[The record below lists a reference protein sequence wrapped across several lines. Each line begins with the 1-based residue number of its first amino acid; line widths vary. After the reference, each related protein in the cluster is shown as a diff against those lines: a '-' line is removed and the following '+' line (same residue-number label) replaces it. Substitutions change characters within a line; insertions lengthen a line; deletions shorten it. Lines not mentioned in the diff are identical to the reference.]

1 MKVSMPLLRYF
12 SIAASVATLMLV
24 LVALVLPDRISD
36 LRVSSLLFFPVEILL
51 IGALLLLPGRAGLV
65 VRWVMASLLALGVI
79 LKCADMATF
88 NVFGRPFNPV
98 FDGYLFANGMHLLN
112 STIGTAAALVV
123 AVLLVLL
130 VLAII
135 LMAFWL
141 LGRVQILLRGS
152 LRISA
157 SALVGGSVLWL
168 VLFLIGSSVASARFY
183 WHLSAH
189 TRAVVAAVADIQL
202 FNQELDKTDLVVHDK
217 KDLFTGLRGKDV
229 LVIFVESYGRTVL
242 DNPEF
247 APHIRPLLE
256 RSTRQLAEQGFATR
270 SGFLT
275 SPTVGGLSWLAH
287 GTAMSGLWIDNE
299 IRYKSLM
306 VSQRPT
312 LNRLFQQAG
321 WRTVAVM
328 PAITMAWPEGQY
340 YGYDHIYHAH
350 NLGYQ
355 GKPFNWVTMPDQYT
369 LAAFHQRELEKKSTS
384 PVMAE
389 IALISSHAPWTPV
402 PQIIDW
408 KAVGDGSVFNAQA
421 LSGDSPEEVWR
432 DSARIRLQFRLSIQ
446 YALENL
452 MSYLTNFGDDDLVVL
467 VLGDHQPAPLVTG
480 ETSNRDVPIHLIA
493 RDPKVMELVADW
505 SWTESMLPSGDAPV
519 WRMNEVRDR
528 FINAFSTPPT
538 AIEIQSAKNITKSD

>member
-1 MKVSMPLLRYF
+1 MFLSRYF
-12 SIAASVATLMLV
+12 SFAAGVAILMLV
-24 LVALVLPDRISD
+24 LFALVLPNRISD
-36 LRVSSLLFFPVEILL
+36 LSASSVLYFPVEILL
-51 IGALLLLPGRAGLV
+51 LGALLLLPGRAGLV
-65 VRWVMASLLALGVI
+65 ARWIVASLLALGVI

-88 NVFGRPFNPV
+88 NVFARPFNPV

-112 STIGTAAALVV
+112 NTIGKVAAWVVAALLTLFVV
-123 AVLLVLL
+123 A
-130 VLAII
+130 II
-135 LMAFWL
+135 IVAFWL
-141 LGRVQILLRGS
+141 LGRVQTLLRGHWPTS
-152 LRISA
+152 ILLLA
-157 SALVGGSVLWL
+157 GGGVLWL
-168 VLFLIGSSVASARFY
+168 VLFLVDSSVASARFY

-189 TRAVVAAVADIQL
+189 ARAIVVAVADIKL
-202 FNQELDKTDLVVHDK
+202 FNKELDKTDLFVGDK
-217 KDLFTGLRGKDV
+217 KDLFTELRDKNV

-312 LNRLFQQAG
+312 LNRLFKQAG

-340 YGYDHIYHAH
+340 YGYDHIYHAY
-350 NLGYQ
+350 NLGYE

-369 LAAFHQRELEKKSTS
+369 LAAFHQRELAKKADT

-402 PQIIDW
+402 PRLIDW
-408 KAVGDGSVFNAQA
+408 NDVGDGAVFNIQA
-421 LSGDSPEEVWR
+421 ASGDSPEEVWK
-432 DSARIRLQFRLSIQ
+432 DNARIRLQFRLSIQ

-452 MSYLTNFGDDDLVVL
+452 VSYLANYGDDNLVVL

-480 ETSNRDVPIHLIA
+480 ETSNRDVPVHLIA
-493 RDPKVMELVADW
+493 RDPKVMELVSDW
-505 SWTESMLPSGDAPV
+505 LWTESLLPSGDAPV
-519 WRMNEVRDR
+519 WRMSEIFER
-528 FINAFSTPPT
+528 FTSAFSGPAT
-538 AIEIQSAKNITKSD
+538 ALSPKPDQEPLNSD

>member
-1 MKVSMPLLRYF
+1 MFLSRYF
-12 SIAASVATLMLV
+12 SLVAGIATLMLV
-24 LVALVLPDRISD
+24 LFALVLPNRISD
-36 LRVSSLLFFPVEILL
+36 LRVSSLLYFPVEILL
-51 IGALLLLPGRAGLV
+51 LGALLLLPGRAGLV
-65 VRWVMASLLALGVI
+65 ARWIMASLLALGVI

-88 NVFGRPFNPV
+88 NVFARPFNPV
-98 FDGYLFANGMHLLN
+98 FDGYLLANGMHLLN
-112 STIGTAAALVV
+112 GTIGKAAALVV

-135 LMAFWL
+135 VMAFWL

-152 LRISA
+152 LRVSA
-157 SALVGGSVLWL
+157 SVLVGGSVLWL
-168 VLFLIGSSVASARFY
+168 VLFLIGSSIASARFY
-183 WHLSAH
+183 GHLSAH
-189 TRAVVAAVADIQL
+189 TRAVVAAVADIHL

-217 KDLFTGLRGKDV
+217 KDLFTELRGKNV

-256 RSTRQLAEQGFATR
+256 RSTLELAEKGFATR

-328 PAITMAWPEGQY
+328 PAISMAWPEGQY

-369 LAAFHQRELEKKSTS
+369 LAAFHQRELATESNT

-402 PQIIDW
+402 PHLIDW
-408 KAVGDGSVFNAQA
+408 NAVGDGAVFNEQA
-421 LSGDSPEEVWR
+421 LRGDSPEEVWKNN
-432 DSARIRLQFRLSIQ
+432 ARIRLQFRLSIQ
-446 YALENL
+446 YALDNL
-452 MSYLTNFGDDDLVVL
+452 VSYLTNYGDDNLVVL
-467 VLGDHQPAPLVTG
+467 VLGDHQPAPIVTG
-480 ETSNRDVPIHLIA
+480 ETSNRDVPVHLIA
-493 RDPKVMELVADW
+493 RDPEVMKLVADW
-505 SWTESMLPSGDAPV
+505 SWTESMLPSDDAPV

-528 FINAFSTPPT
+528 FISAFSTPT
-538 AIEIQSAKNITKSD
+538 EAIEIKPEGNSAKSD